1 MGNADFRGYVP
12 PGVDDSPEN
21 IQARIKELEAVVVM
35 KAPNKPEENAT
46 PEQITEYR
54 GQMAMRHLK
63 ERLSKQYNIY
73 SAGNLEN
80 LYEIMMT
87 MTDSNHPDFKKLYD
101 EVVQKLVAGGAQVDG
116 WLTGVKEE
124 QLKEIADIFAASNV
138 PIQEETSKE
147 KKLHAQ
153 DIPEFKKYIAR
164 DATVDG
170 QIADLRKQLSN

>member
-12 PGVDDSPEN
+12 PGVDSSPVD
-21 IQARIKELEAVVVM
+21 IQARIKELEATVVM

-54 GQMAMRHLK
+54 GQMAMRHIK
-63 ERLSKQYNIY
+63 ERLSKQNNIY

-80 LYEIMMT
+80 LYEIMST
-87 MTDSNHPDFKKLYD
+87 MTDSKHPDFKKLYD
-101 EVVQKLVAGGAQVDG
+101 DVAQKLVAGGAQVDG

-124 QLKEIADIFAASNV
+124 QLKEIADIFAASTL

-147 KKLHAQ
+147 KYLHAQ
-153 DIPEFKKYIAR
+153 DIPELKKYVAR
-164 DATVDG
+164 DAAAE
-170 QIADLRKQLSN
+170 QEISDLRKQLSR